1 MLRDRR
7 CRQRLVVRASLALLV
22 VVAAACDDPDDAAP
36 TSTEPEINI
45 VTQTTEVERESDGIL
60 RIGLLVPRSGD
71 GAEIGQSLDDA
82 VSRAVGA
89 INAAGGFGGATVEIV
104 EADEGANPTTAREA
118 IQGLIQRRVD
128 AVVGPTSSIVALGVL
143 GDLMAGDVLTCS
155 PTASARALDDYPGSD
170 LFFRTVPSDSL
181 QAAAIARLAEQTG
194 ARTAAVAYLDDVYG
208 RPLAEATMTAL
219 EASGLSVAEFGF
231 DDSEETFVATATDLV
246 ASEPGVIAVIGD
258 ADAGIMLL
266 SAIGEVTGQ
275 GLDGQAVPDIVING
289 AMRRPSSPQLIES
302 LPSDVRE
309 RIQGVGLMAFQ
320 PGGEL
325 AGPYATN
332 AEDCV
337 NLIALAAVQA
347 GADDPQTMAEEIP
360 EVSRQWRRLRCVRR
374 LPAAAL
380 GEPQHRLRRHRRQ
393 SSDRHG
399 GRSPGGPLRG
409 VHVRPGG
416 PRPEQRPHPDD
427 HTTVT
432 ASSTVSSGAT

>member
-181 QAAAIARLAEQTG
+181 QATAIARLAEQTG

-219 EASGLSVAEFGF
+219 EASGLSVAEFPF

-347 GADDPQTMAEEIP
+347 GADDPQTMAEEIS
-360 EVSRQWRRLRCVRR
+360 EVS
-374 LPAAAL
+374 
-380 GEPQHRLRRHRRQ
+380 
-393 SSDRHG
+393 
-399 GRSPGGPLRG
+399 
-409 VHVRPGG
+409 
-416 PRPEQRPHPDD
+416 
-427 HTTVT
+427 
-432 ASSTVSSGAT
+432 SSGVACGVYADCLQLLSANRNIDYDGTGGSLQIGMEGDPQVARFEVFTFDPAGLDQSNGRILTITPP

>member
-258 ADAGIMLL
+258 ADAGIM
-266 SAIGEVTGQ
+266 
-275 GLDGQAVPDIVING
+275 QAVPDIVING

-347 GADDPQTMAEEIP
+347 GADDPQTMAEEIS
-360 EVSRQWRRLRCVRR
+360 EVSGSGVACGVYADCLQLLSANRNIDYDGTGGSLQIGMEGDPQVARFEVFTFD
-374 LPAAAL
+374 PAGL
-380 GEPQHRLRRHRRQ
+380 DQ
-393 SSDRHG
+393 SN
-399 GRSPGGPLRG
+399 GRILTITPP
-409 VHVRPGG
+409 
-416 PRPEQRPHPDD
+416 
-427 HTTVT
+427 
-432 ASSTVSSGAT
+432 